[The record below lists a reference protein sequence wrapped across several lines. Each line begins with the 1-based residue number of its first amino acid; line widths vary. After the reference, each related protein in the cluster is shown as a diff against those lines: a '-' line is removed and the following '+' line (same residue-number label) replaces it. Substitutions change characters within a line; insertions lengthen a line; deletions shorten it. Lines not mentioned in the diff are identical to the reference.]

1 MLHSVKPRLHDE
13 FPLGLVE
20 GVLLELEEVRAAR
33 GLVLI
38 DGGAGG
44 VDQHLGKE
52 VDGFVDS
59 SPRILI
65 IIFRSFLSRI
75 PGRRSQAEAFS
86 GRGRWRRP

>member
-1 MLHSVKPRLHDE
+1 MSRSLLSKIYGESFAYLLGVVLHSVEPRLHDE

-44 VDQHLGKE
+44 VDQHLGR
-52 VDGFVDS
+52 GG
-59 SPRILI
+59 
-65 IIFRSFLSRI
+65 SRHL
-75 PGRRSQAEAFS
+75 
-86 GRGRWRRP
+86 